1 MGMNMDPSFS
11 PVELEF
17 REVVREFLRRR
28 LPPRLSAKVRDGR
41 RLTKQD
47 MELWHRILSQQG
59 WLATHWPKE
68 HGGTGWS
75 LVQRFIFDNE
85 SALAFAP
92 RIVPY
97 GLKMLGPVLIEFGS
111 EAQRRHWLPRMLDG
125 SDWWAQ
131 GFSEPSAGSDLAG
144 LRTSAVRDADSY
156 VINGQKTW
164 TSLGQHANMMFC
176 LVRTDAAAKKQQGIS
191 LVLVDLRSAGVEVR
205 PIRLLD
211 GEPEVNEVFFSE
223 VRVPAENLVGEQNRG
238 WAYAKYLLNFER
250 TNLAGVGFSVAALER
265 VRSFAQQKRWNGRAL
280 LDDPHFAAR
289 LARVEIDLLN
299 MQTTNL
305 RILDAAARAGAPGP
319 ESSMLKIKGSQLRQ
333 EIAALTRRAAGIDA
347 QPYFPEAIELPE
359 TVTVGPIETL
369 SAATSYF
376 NNRKLSIFGGSNE
389 IQKNIVSTAVLRL

>member
-1 MGMNMDPSFS
+1 MNMDPSFS
-11 PVELEF
+11 PAELEF
-17 REVVREFLRRR
+17 REVVREFLRLR
-28 LPPRLSAKVRDGR
+28 LPAHLSGKVRDGR
-41 RLTKQD
+41 RLTKED

-68 HGGTGWS
+68 YGGTGWS
-75 LVQRFIFDNE
+75 VVQRFIFDDE

-97 GLKMLGPVLIEFGS
+97 GLKMLGPVLIQFGS

-131 GFSEPSAGSDLAG
+131 GFSEPSAGSDLAA
-144 LRTSAVRDADSY
+144 LRTSAVRDGDSY

-191 LVLVDLRSAGVEVR
+191 LLLVDLRSAGVEVR

-211 GEPEVNEVFFSE
+211 GEAEVNEVFFSE

-238 WAYAKYLLNFER
+238 WTYAKFLLNFER
-250 TNLAGVGFSVAALER
+250 TNLAGVGFSVAALQR
-265 VRSFAQQKRWNGRAL
+265 LRSFAEQRHWNGRCL
-280 LDDPHFAAR
+280 LDDPQFAAR
-289 LARVEIDLLN
+289 LGRVEVDLLN
-299 MQTTNL
+299 LQTTAL
-305 RILDAAARAGAPGP
+305 RILDATARAGAPGA
-319 ESSMLKIKGSQLRQ
+319 ESSMLKIKGSHLRQ

-347 QPYFPEAIELPE
+347 QPYFPEALEHPE
-359 TVTVGPIETL
+359 TMTVGPIETL
-369 SAATSYF
+369 SAAAGYF

-389 IQKNIVSTAVLRL
+389 IQKNIISTAVLRL

>member
-1 MGMNMDPSFS
+1 MDPSFS
-11 PVELEF
+11 PAELAF
-17 REVVREFLRRR
+17 REVVREFLRLR
-28 LPPRLSAKVRDGR
+28 LPAQLSGKVRDGR
-41 RLTKQD
+41 WLTKED

-75 LVQRFIFDNE
+75 VVQRFIFDDE

-97 GLKMLGPVLIEFGS
+97 GLKMLGPVLIQFGS
-111 EAQRRHWLPRMLDG
+111 EPQQRHWLPRMLDG

-131 GFSEPSAGSDLAG
+131 GFSEPSAGSDLAA
-144 LRTSAVRDADSY
+144 LRTSAVRAGDSY
-156 VINGQKTW
+156 VVNGQKTW

-191 LVLVDLRSAGVEVR
+191 LLLVDLRSAGVEVR

-211 GEPEVNEVFFSE
+211 GEAEVNEVFFSE

-238 WAYAKYLLNFER
+238 WTYAKYLLNFER
-250 TNLAGVGFSVAALER
+250 TNLAGVGFSVAALGR
-265 VRSFAQQKRWNGRAL
+265 LRSLSEQRHWNGRRL
-280 LDDPHFAAR
+280 LDDPQFAAR

-299 MQTTNL
+299 LQTTTL

-347 QPYFPEAIELPE
+347 QPYFPEALQHPE
-359 TVTVGPIETL
+359 AVTVGPIETL

-389 IQKNIVSTAVLRL
+389 IQRNIISTALLGL